1 MSIWE
6 AVGLFWIVFGVFFSF
21 VGVLGV
27 LRLPD
32 VYTRLHATGKVASL
46 GVFGLVLGS
55 AFIAPQTAL
64 KVIMLAVFI
73 IFSGPVTSHA
83 IGAAVHRRDQRRAG
97 AAVSGNTG
105 EIAAEG

>member
-6 AVGLFWIVFGVFFSF
+6 AIGLFWIVFGVFFSF

-46 GVFGLVLGS
+46 GVFGLVIGS
-55 AFIAPQTAL
+55 AFIAPQTAF

-73 IFSGPVTSHA
+73 IFSGPVASHA
-83 IGAAVHRRDQRRAG
+83 IGAAAHRRDQRQADQ
-97 AAVSGNTG
+97 AAQDST
-105 EIAAEG
+105 A